1 MKRSEMVY
9 KIARVLYD
17 TSMKVS
23 VMNALPAAEEI
34 LKMMEQEGMKPPI
47 KEKCPVL
54 FTDRFVWEK
63 E

>member
-9 KIARVLYD
+9 KIARIIYD
-17 TSMKVS
+17 NSMKTT
-23 VMNALPAAEEI
+23 VMESLPVAEKILSEI
-34 LKMMEQEGMKPPI
+34 EQTMKPPF

-54 FTDRFVWEK
+54 FTDKFVWEK